1 MPIPYTKTRFY
12 IDQNICDEY
21 IKDYLNADLEINIV
35 PKKATKPHPKGR
47 YTIPFLDATAFIR
60 SKKYVNGIDGE
71 ITYNWRN
78 NNNWHCATI
87 PRELIKYFEAEGN
100 ISEEGNIKAI
110 NHNHLQ
116 IAQDDVGYISKIME
130 MLERRKTSLENTF

>member
-47 YTIPFLDATAFIR
+47 YTIPFLDAIAFIR

-100 ISEEGNIKAI
+100 ISEEGNI
-110 NHNHLQ
+110 NGQ
-116 IAQDDVGYISKIME
+116 
-130 MLERRKTSLENTF
+130 